1 MADITDIRTIMYT
14 EKSLSLKE
22 GGVLVVQAS
31 KRMTKNRLKEIFKE
45 YFNLTPVSVNSL
57 RQPGKSKRFRGVKGQ
72 RVDFKKFY
80 VKVPEG
86 ADIEALSV

>member
-57 RQPGKSKRFRGVKGQ
+57 RQPGKAKSFRGVKGQ